1 MKEKEAKQKQD
12 KSRTLPVWA
21 GGGSKSPKNA
31 EVALF
36 MNVAVR
42 FALLCLATTGVV
54 LTFVQIYQLPVD
66 TGAVVRWTVFASL
79 LFNVLFVFLRLRYA
93 FPVITIGFYLTSTDL
108 FFNLGCLADYMLITV
123 DGGMLATARFSS
135 RSELVVLHRMTLEFM
150 EGLQAAVVFFA
161 FIFALIFALAG
172 RGKFIGSI
180 LITVIIMLVPAIASQ
195 KATFVPAMVILLVG
209 MLGLYSM
216 WASQEQSF
224 LKSVRTGNKKKWP
237 MVPQIHRH
245 SVNGAATAIL
255 ALVACLTAQSFLPAH
270 KSRDIIDFWVELTDD
285 VLERFVSIGDFIG
298 GGFGAINVPMLD
310 SSGYMPGGGINVSGS
325 ISLNSPNTS
334 RREVLIVTFDDNDN
348 PIYLRNGIGANFN
361 PERGE
366 WDVPSKAN
374 SMVGFPDNF
383 YPEHEYLVFRQKIG
397 AFDDFN
403 VETMFGRQQVDIEYL
418 VRTPHV
424 MLPTSPY
431 IPDYKSDPRFNW
443 RSDAILEK
451 RGSNRPESYSWDILY
466 PTKDGNFPRAI
477 YAVQNLITSERAM
490 TGAEAAVLAPAG
502 RFEDYVMLE
511 FDEGEAGALR
521 IFVSD
526 YDLTTAEYLRY
537 LAEYEEMVYD
547 IYTQTTPSESENMR
561 AMLEEILGTSFPFN
575 NHPWFTSPFMGEY
588 AVTELIESYF
598 KHNYT
603 YSLTVDN
610 NAGDNTALGNFLFET
625 KASHCAYYATA
636 MVLMLREIDIPARFV
651 TGYVAGNGNGTRMGN
666 RYTHTIL
673 ERDLHAWV
681 EVYFEGVGWLPFDP
695 TPPIFEYHYLE
706 AERVHGS
713 ATTTTTPRITSPREM
728 TPPPPRTT
736 PPDRTTPTPTTTT
749 PNSENPPDITQ
760 MTSPPPH
767 KPGNTA
773 LTLQILTIGLV
784 VLLAG
789 ILALSVITFF
799 RGLTRTERK
808 KLTRYADM
816 SERNIARES
825 YRFILKL
832 LRMEG
837 FTGQPGETPVKFAE
851 RVDEAVQGYGLTT
864 VIGAIEKLEFSREEL
879 TEEEYR
885 KLSDTVKGLY
895 GQIVTEQKKLKRL
908 ARRIIVLGIIK

>member
-1 MKEKEAKQKQD
+1 
-12 KSRTLPVWA
+12 
-21 GGGSKSPKNA
+21 
-31 EVALF
+31 

-66 TGAVVRWTVFASL
+66 TGAVTRWTVFASL

-93 FPVITIGFYLTSTDL
+93 FPIIGLGFYLSSADF

-123 DGGMLATARFSS
+123 DGGMLATARYSS

-150 EGLQAAVVFFA
+150 EGLQSAVIFFA
-161 FIFALIFALAG
+161 FVFALIFALAG

-224 LKSVRTGNKKKWP
+224 LKSVRAGNKKKWP

-270 KSRDIIDFWVELTDD
+270 KSRDIIEFWVDMTDD
-285 VLERFVSIGDFIG
+285 VLERLVNIGDFIG
-298 GGFGAINVPMLD
+298 GGFGAINIPMLD
-310 SSGYMPGGGINVSGS
+310 TSGYMPSGGINVSGS
-325 ISLNSPNTS
+325 LSLNNPNTS
-334 RREVLIVTFDDNDN
+334 RREVLIATFDDNDN

-361 PERGE
+361 PEKGE

-403 VETMFGRQQVDIEYL
+403 VESMLGRQQVDIEYL

-431 IPDYKSDPRFNW
+431 IPDYKSDSRFNW
-443 RSDAILEK
+443 RSDAIIEK

-466 PTKDGNFPRAI
+466 PIRSGGSAGFSRAI
-477 YAVQNLITSERAM
+477 DAVQNQITSERAM
-490 TGAEAAVLAPAG
+490 TASEASIYNPAG

-511 FDEGEAGALR
+511 FNSMEPGVLR

-547 IYTQTTPSESENMR
+547 IYTRTTPSESENMR
-561 AMLEEILGTSFPFN
+561 AMNEEIFGNDPLRSSIDVIYPR
-575 NHPWFTSPFMGEY
+575 SEEY
-588 AVTELIESYF
+588 IIAESIEFYF

-610 NAGDNTALGNFLFET
+610 NAGENTALGNFLFET

-636 MVLMLREIDIPARFV
+636 MTLMLREMDIPARFV
-651 TGYVAGNGNGTRMGN
+651 TGYVAGNGSGTPISG

-681 EVYFEGVGWLPFDP
+681 EVYFKGVGWLPFDP

-706 AERVHGS
+706 AERVHGG
-713 ATTTTTPRITSPREM
+713 ATTTTTPRVTPPRE
-728 TPPPPRTT
+728 TTTPPPRTT
-736 PPDRTTPTPTTTT
+736 PPDRTTPEPTTTT
-749 PNSENPPDITQ
+749 PGSENPQDVTQ

-767 KPGNTA
+767 KFSNTA
-773 LTLQILTIGLV
+773 LTLQILIIGFAAFLT
-784 VLLAG
+784 G
-789 ILALSVITFF
+789 IIALSVITFF
-799 RGLTRTERK
+799 KGLTRTEKK
-808 KLTRYADM
+808 KLARYADM

-837 FTGQPGETPVKFAE
+837 LAGQPGETPVKFAE

-864 VIGAIEKLEFSREEL
+864 VIEAIEKLEFSREEL
-879 TEEEYR
+879 TAEEYKR
-885 KLSDTVKGLY
+885 LSDTATGLY